1 MAHRPN
7 KHNRNKLKAKAMAT
21 PTQAVV
27 VPSSEKTEE
36 VDDVVELIET
46 PTLPDVTVITPPSA
60 ETSERLV
67 PTKIPIPSTTEN
79 NRPNIVIN
87 RTEVEQYNRF
97 MVRPGDVV
105 FTEGVLSDDF
115 DTDSRVIGKSH
126 RPILVIWTDGNVAR
140 GIPLSTSPGI
150 EGSVTGNRRS
160 AIPSTPELARK
171 NVNSIS
177 YLDHGQITTFDVSS
191 VRSIPLTLRGN
202 ALDDILLEDI
212 KMTYI
217 EQNRNTVKLL
227 EMLYNVDPDAFKLYQ
242 DRTEL
247 DNLMLEHLN
256 LIDDRNRIA
265 SERNALNE
273 KYKKSQEA
281 LKSSQEEL
289 RKNREQL
296 SCEVSAK
303 NNFQKLLEEE
313 KTKVKVDE
321 DSVEKI
327 KALEETIRRQN
338 ASMEAMKQEI
348 EHLKTLKKKQPVS
361 TASYTVDMAAAVY
374 NAYNEADRIGDNR
387 YKAMCAAIGLEY
399 DPDKSRTYGQVKRQ
413 LRTML
418 VNANLISEAEW
429 Q

>member
-21 PTQAVV
+21 PTVV

-36 VDDVVELIET
+36 VNDAVELIET
-46 PTLPDVTVITPPSA
+46 PTLPEVTVITPPST

-150 EGSVTGNRRS
+150 KGSVTGNRRS

-177 YLDHGQITTFDVSS
+177 YLDHGQVTTFDVSS

-227 EMLYNVDPDAFKLYQ
+227 EILYNVDPDAFKLYQ

-256 LIDDRNRIA
+256 LVDDRNRIA

-313 KTKVKVDE
+313 KAKVKVDE
-321 DSVEKI
+321 GSVEKI
-327 KALEETIRRQN
+327 KALEETIRKQN
-338 ASMEAMKQEI
+338 ASIEAMKQEI
-348 EHLKTLKKKQPVS
+348 EHLKALAKEQFTSSKEKK
-361 TASYTVDMAAAVY
+361 
-374 NAYNEADRIGDNR
+374 G
-387 YKAMCAAIGLEY
+387 
-399 DPDKSRTYGQVKRQ
+399 
-413 LRTML
+413 
-418 VNANLISEAEW
+418 
-429 Q
+429 